1 MISFVCRLQSA
12 DSRDTQRAI
21 RHITA
26 LRADCYSTNE
36 YSIFFFNRDAN
47 FYFTILRLI
56 SVCRRRRRR
65 RSLCT
70 YESEFSLSL
79 DAIENGRTKI
89 EQWSLRL
96 SDAVI
101 TNLVIAVFS
110 RHLKIVRILH
120 VNVHVCVCVQAKAS
134 NSTGYRKCQIHF
146 RFQQCNASDDDLLH
160 VRSMQP
166 YRPSSAHNWIQS
178 RLNNN
183 KAIRNLVLI
192 KHSPQQILITPLN
205 RLMSSRESAARHRLS
220 IWCFNACQHISQ
232 SRWRQRANQHR
243 RRHSFLLV

>member
-120 VNVHVCVCVQAKAS
+120 VDVHVSVCVCASKGLELDWLSQMPDTFSISTVQCKWW
-134 NSTGYRKCQIHF
+134 
-146 RFQQCNASDDDLLH
+146 RF
-160 VRSMQP
+160 VTRSLDATV
-166 YRPSSAHNWIQS
+166 SAIEC
-178 RLNNN
+178 
-183 KAIRNLVLI
+183 A
-192 KHSPQQILITPLN
+192 
-205 RLMSSRESAARHRLS
+205 
-220 IWCFNACQHISQ
+220 
-232 SRWRQRANQHR
+232 
-243 RRHSFLLV
+243 